1 MFLNNLNGAK
11 YKQKIRCIMRK
22 FILFIPAFMLL
33 FALNLQAQTTLV
45 PEEPV
50 NVQIAAD
57 TSATGERTETA
68 YVAEA
73 GEYYYFDGTLECNF
87 DLSIIGPDG
96 DTWIKDQANPPV
108 FFQLPASDGTARD
121 MINSNEGCSVE
132 LRNAVWTGL
141 LPNDVNISSIVRTFA
156 GTSVVF
162 DNNIFSDIRDHT
174 TRITGALESFSV
186 TNNLFL
192 NMDRRGGSP
201 FGGMPFRIDAAITQI
216 TFENNTLFNGSRE
229 FGNGGNFFLSN
240 MTEIHNTFANQQV
253 NAHELHWF
261 SAIQANS
268 LFYNWSWRGRDLYT
282 NGYEAPFTTFETH
295 AGVKVKLDSVSL
307 YNGFNGFYLD
317 PAISDY
323 WENTINPQREND
335 SAHVRQNFLWNI
347 DVDST
352 ITADDDFTIGKSYWQ
367 FDPEFTT
374 NPTKVDSMNGWN
386 LANWTE
392 ETNYSDWRITSPIQ
406 WNEDGTPINNLPMD
420 YLDLSYS
427 NEYLLEA
434 GTDGL
439 PLGDLNWF
447 PAAKAT
453 YDANRETYVAAL
465 MDSMTNATFVYNPGD
480 AESAYITLDNLPTS
494 IENDSNIPG
503 EFHLSDNY
511 PNPFNPSTKI
521 SFTLPAASEV
531 KLTVYNVL
539 GQKVAVLVNQQMTAG
554 TFTVNFDASGL
565 SSGMYLY
572 RIEAGAFTQSKRM
585 MLIK

>member
-1 MFLNNLNGAK
+1 
-11 YKQKIRCIMRK
+11 MRK
-22 FILFIPAFMLL
+22 LILFLPALMLV
-33 FALNLQAQTTLV
+33 FAVNLQAQTTLD
-45 PEEPV
+45 PALAV
-50 NVQIAAD
+50 NAQIAAD
-57 TSATGERTETA
+57 TTGDGSRTETA
-68 YVAEA
+68 YLAEA

-87 DLSIIGPDG
+87 DLSITGPDG
-96 DTWIKDQANPPV
+96 DTWIKNQTDPPI

-121 MINSNEGCSVE
+121 MINSNEGCSVA
-132 LRNAVWTGL
+132 LSNAVWTGL

-156 GTSVVF
+156 GNSIVF

-174 TRITGALESFSV
+174 TRITGALEVFSV

-201 FGGMPFRIDAAITQI
+201 FGGMPFRIDAAITQM

-229 FGNGGNFFLSN
+229 FGNGGNFFYSN

-261 SAIQANS
+261 TAIQANS
-268 LFYNWSWRGRDLYT
+268 LFYNWSWRGRDLRT

-295 AGVKVKLDSVSL
+295 AGVKVALDSVSL

-317 PAISDY
+317 PAIEAY
-323 WENTINPQREND
+323 WEDTINPLRADD
-335 SAHVRQNFLWNI
+335 SAHVRMNFLWNV

-352 ITADDDFTIGKSYWQ
+352 VGADDDFTIGKSYWQ
-367 FDPEFTT
+367 FDPGFTA
-374 NPTKVDSMNGWN
+374 NPTKIDSMNGWN
-386 LANWTE
+386 LANWTDA
-392 ETNYSDWRITSPIQ
+392 TNYSDWRITSPIQ
-406 WNEDGTPINNLPMD
+406 WDEDGLPINNLPMD

-427 NEYLLEA
+427 NDTLLTG

-447 PAAKAT
+447 PSAKAT
-453 YDANRETYVAAL
+453 YDANRATYIAAL
-465 MDSMTNATFVYNPGD
+465 QDSMSNATFVYMPGVT
-480 AESAYITLDNLPTS
+480 ESAYITASNIPTS
-494 IENDSNIPG
+494 IESDGSNIPDLFQLG
-503 EFHLSDNY
+503 DNY

-521 SFTLPAASEV
+521 SFALPSATNV

-539 GQKVAVLVNQQMTAG
+539 GQEVAQLVNQHMTAG
-554 TFTVNFDASGL
+554 THTVTFDASNM

-572 RIEAGAFTQSKRM
+572 RIEAGSFIQNKKMT
-585 MLIK
+585 LIK